1 MRNSAAKCIALGGMT
16 AALAVVIMCL
26 GGLIPV
32 ATYVCPMLCTLL
44 LSFVLHLCGTRI
56 SWAWYG
62 AVTILSLLLG
72 PDKEASAIFLCL
84 GYYPILKPKLDKL
97 RLAVLWKLILF
108 NTVIGVMYWILVR
121 LFGMEQL
128 AAEFQELGMI
138 LLIILL
144 ILGNLTFIL
153 LDVVLKRL
161 ARKF

>member
-1 MRNSAAKCIALGGMT
+1 MT

-26 GGLIPV
+26 GGLIPA
-32 ATYVCPMLCTLL
+32 ATYICPMLCTLL

-62 AVTILSLLLG
+62 AVTILCLLLG

-97 RLAVLWKLILF
+97 WLAVLWKLILF
-108 NTVIGVMYWILVR
+108 NTVIGAMYWILIH

-138 LLIILL
+138 LFIILL